1 MKAIML
7 NTKNRKND
15 FDNLFKL
22 FFDEII
28 NAYIIHNVIHITI
41 LSPVQEF

>member
-22 FFDEII
+22 FFEII
-28 NAYIIHNVIHITI
+28 NAYIIHNVIQITI